1 MLKKFRDN
9 NIDSVYY
16 EDLDNYDNDD
26 DYADYDDDKYRKIVT
41 VRRLL
46 KGFDRDYYK
55 PITAD
60 RGRFW
65 WKRKN
70 YIKYRSKGDRYK
82 SLSLKKYLNLIGP
95 YWRDFINEHKPIA
108 ELNNNQNQNLNTTT
122 TTTTNNNNNNVAE
135 WKI

>member
-46 KGFDRDYYK
+46 KGFVEI
-55 PITAD
+55 IT
-60 RGRFW
+60 
-65 WKRKN
+65 
-70 YIKYRSKGDRYK
+70 S
-82 SLSLKKYLNLIGP
+82 
-95 YWRDFINEHKPIA
+95 
-108 ELNNNQNQNLNTTT
+108 Q
-122 TTTTNNNNNNVAE
+122 
-135 WKI
+135 